1 MNTMSVQMQNVP
13 NNFNSSLL
21 GLNIAPPIQVSP
33 TKQPPVAN
41 FNYNSNQGGFN
52 FSSIS
57 GPSNVQ
63 LGTISM
69 GTSSGLSYNN
79 EFGTEIVVIRY

>member
-1 MNTMSVQMQNVP
+1 MNTMSVQMQPVP

-21 GLNIAPPIQVSP
+21 GLNISPPTQVSP
-33 TKQPPVAN
+33 VKQPQAN

-52 FSSIS
+52 FSNIT

-69 GTSSGLSYNN
+69 GTNFGL
-79 EFGTEIVVIRY
+79 EFGTEIVVIEY